1 MMKDKF
7 YRLFITGD
15 RHGRFD
21 DLEYFCQANNTTE
34 DDALIILGDAGILY
48 YGENKTHEKYL
59 KAWLSRL
66 PITLLCVRGNHE
78 ARPQDRKNMLC
89 RDFCGGKAYYEEA
102 CPNVLHLT
110 DGGVYSICGKTIL
123 SIGGAYSVDK
133 ELRLAM
139 NYMWFEN
146 EELSLVEM
154 ERIYADLLATNL
166 HYDLILT
173 HTCPEKWIPTD
184 MFIGGIDQSK
194 VSRRMEIFL
203 EGIENITDYDHW
215 YFGHYHGNRDINDK
229 ATMLYQ
235 EIRRLV

>member
-1 MMKDKF
+1 MKDKF

-15 RHGRFD
+15 RHGCFE
-21 DLEYFCQANNTTE
+21 DLEYFCQENDTTE
-34 DDALIILGDAGILY
+34 GDALVILGDAGILY
-48 YGENKTHEKYL
+48 YGENRAREKNL
-59 KAWLSRL
+59 KAWLSRF

-146 EELSLVEM
+146 EELSLIEM
-154 ERIYADLLATNL
+154 ERIYADLLSANL

-203 EGIENITDYDHW
+203 ESVENIADYDHW

-229 ATMLYQ
+229 VTMLYQ

>member
-15 RHGRFD
+15 RHGCFD
-21 DLEYFCQANNTTE
+21 DLEYFCQENDTTE
-34 DDALIILGDAGILY
+34 GDALIILGDAGILY
-48 YGENKTHEKYL
+48 YGENRAREKNL

-110 DGGVYSICGKTIL
+110 DGGAYQICGKTVL

-133 ELRLAM
+133 ERRLAM

-154 ERIYADLLATNL
+154 ERIYADLLAASL

-203 EGIENITDYDHW
+203 EDVENITDYEHW

-229 ATMLYQ
+229 AIMLYQ

>member
-15 RHGRFD
+15 RHGCFD
-21 DLEYFCQANNTTE
+21 DLEYFCQENDTTE

-48 YGENKTHEKYL
+48 YGENKTREKYL

-66 PITLLCVRGNHE
+66 PITILCVRGNHE

-89 RDFCGGKAYYEEA
+89 CDFCEGKAYYEEA
-102 CPNVLHLT
+102 CPNVLHLI

-154 ERIYADLLATNL
+154 EHIYADLLATNL
-166 HYDLILT
+166 HYDFILT

-203 EGIENITDYDHW
+203 EGVENITDYGHW

>member
-21 DLEYFCQANNTTE
+21 DLEYFCQANDTTE

-48 YGENKTHEKYL
+48 YGENKTHEKNL

-89 RDFCGGKAYYEEA
+89 RDFCGGKVYYEEA
-102 CPNVLHLT
+102 CPNVLYLT
-110 DGGVYSICGKTIL
+110 DGGVYSICDKTIL

-146 EELSLVEM
+146 EELNLIEM
-154 ERIYADLLATNL
+154 ERIYADLLATKL
-166 HYDLILT
+166 H
-173 HTCPEKWIPTD
+173 
-184 MFIGGIDQSK
+184 
-194 VSRRMEIFL
+194 
-203 EGIENITDYDHW
+203 
-215 YFGHYHGNRDINDK
+215 
-229 ATMLYQ
+229 
-235 EIRRLV
+235 